1 MARHGLRLF
10 TAVLVFSAWLFS
22 VASADAQVVTNV
34 AYNWKSGFEAI
45 NDLEISLV
53 QLEANLNAQ
62 TPGSPAYFDA
72 EARLTYYKLIHDFI
86 EQGNSVEEAI
96 KLALGYVDTTWLGL
110 DYSSVVLNTRA
121 LWYNDALQL
130 LTN

>member
-10 TAVLVFSAWLFS
+10 SAVLVFSAWLFS
-22 VASADAQVVTNV
+22 VASADAQVATNV
-34 AYNWKSGFEAI
+34 AYNWKSGAEAM

-62 TPGSPAYFDA
+62 TPGSPAYLDA
-72 EARLTYYKLIHDFI
+72 EARLAYHKLIYEFI
-86 EQGNSVEEAI
+86 EQGKSVEEAV
-96 KLALGYVDTTWLGL
+96 KLALAYVDTTWLGV
-110 DYSSVVLNTRA
+110 DYSAIVLNTRTQ
-121 LWYNDALQL
+121 WYNDALQM

>member
-22 VASADAQVVTNV
+22 VASADAQVATNV
-34 AYNWKSGFEAI
+34 AYNWKSGSEAI

-62 TPGSPAYFDA
+62 TPGSPAYLDA
-72 EARLTYYKLIHDFI
+72 EARIDYYKMIHFFV
-86 EQGNSVEEAI
+86 EQGKSVEEAI

-110 DYSSVVLNTRA
+110 DYSTAVLTTRTQ
-121 LWYNDALQL
+121 WYNDALQL